1 MKDSRTS
8 RIGEVLSGLIDLIFA
23 GLLWL
28 VCSLP
33 IITIGASSTALYYAV
48 AKCVR
53 HNRGRLASTFFHGFR
68 SNFRQATVIWLLFL
82 LWILIGTADAY
93 AFRQMGYG
101 PGTLLH
107 NISYLFFLPPLFF
120 FPWVFSYL
128 SRFENTVKGTL
139 KFSAWLM
146 LRYIGKSILLAVELA
161 LFLLICFLL
170 PQIAPLLP
178 AAVCL
183 MMSLVIEPVFRTF
196 QTDDNSSDADAW
208 YNE

>member
-82 LWILIGTADAY
+82 LWILIGTADA
-93 AFRQMGYG
+93 
-101 PGTLLH
+101 
-107 NISYLFFLPPLFF
+107 
-120 FPWVFSYL
+120 WVFSYL

-146 LRYIGKSILLAVELA
+146 LRYIGKSILLAAELA
-161 LFLLICFLL
+161 LFLLISFLL
-170 PQIAPLLP
+170 PQVMPLLP

-183 MMSLVIEPVFRTF
+183 IMSLVIEPVFRTF

>member
-1 MKDSRTS
+1 MKDSKTS

-28 VCSLP
+28 ICSLP

-53 HNRGRLASTFFHGFR
+53 HNRGRLAPTFFHGFR

-82 LWILIGTADAY
+82 LWLLIGTADAY

-101 PGTLLH
+101 QGTLLH
-107 NISYLFFLPPLFF
+107 NISFLFFLPPLFF

-146 LRYIGKSILLAVELA
+146 LRHIGKSILLAAELA

-170 PQIAPLLP
+170 PQVMPLLP

-183 MMSLVIEPVFRTF
+183 IMSLVIEPVFSTF